1 MDGGVGVAGAWSAE
15 IQSLGHEMNLDSL
28 WLKVCNGSHGPFID
42 DLCWFD
48 LSNIVIFHSYRL

>member
-48 LSNIVIFHSYRL
+48 ISNIVIFS